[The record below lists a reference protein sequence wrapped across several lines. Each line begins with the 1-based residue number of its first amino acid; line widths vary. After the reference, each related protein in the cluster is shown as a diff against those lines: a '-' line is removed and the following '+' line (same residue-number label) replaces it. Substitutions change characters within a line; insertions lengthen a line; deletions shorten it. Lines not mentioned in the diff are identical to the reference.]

1 MPKVVVNACF
11 GGFGL
16 SHDAIMR
23 YGELA
28 NLNLVYVKGDH
39 RWGDRYFKDGIQDD
53 ENSFW
58 EHDIERNDPILV
70 QVVEELGEAADGEA
84 AELRIADVPD
94 DAAWYL
100 DDYDGIETI
109 REVHRTW

>member
-28 NLNLVYVKGDH
+28 NINIIRVEGEIPSICHYYKDEVNEDN
-39 RWGDRYFKDGIQDD
+39 YFSTY
-53 ENSFW
+53 EF
-58 EHDIERNDPILV
+58 ERDDPILV
-70 QVVEELGEAADGEA
+70 QVVEEMGEAADGDM

-94 DAAWYL
+94 GIDWYI
-100 DDYDGIETI
+100 DEYDGVETD
-109 REVHRTW
+109 REIHRTW